1 MGHMIT
7 KICQDLSIGVLY
19 ETRRVSDRRQDK
31 CGRIYDSYYESSC
44 VELHSGAACMYSVI
58 RLQI

>member
-1 MGHMIT
+1 MGYMIT

-19 ETRRVSDRRQDK
+19 ETCGVSDRRPDK
-31 CGRIYDSYYESSC
+31 CGLICDSYYDSSC
-44 VELHSGAACMYSVI
+44 VELYSGAACMYSVI